1 MISKEALKQLV
12 GVDVVIHLHGPWW
25 VVRSA
30 NGMPNTVEKAAVD
43 KNGQVVLGPD
53 GKEVGQPMMLP
64 ILPGTIVEHD
74 GQLWFQYKDWFINDK
89 VEVLFNLADVL
100 SVTRVVASR
109 IVV

>member
-1 MISKEALKQLV
+1 MITKEALKQLI
-12 GVDVVIHLHGPWW
+12 GVEVVVHLHGPWW

-30 NGMPNTVEKAAVD
+30 NGVPNTIEKGAVD
-43 KNGQVVLGPD
+43 KDGNPVLGPD
-53 GKEVGQPMMLP
+53 GKQVGQPMLLP

-74 GQLWFQYKDWFINDK
+74 GVLWFQYKDWFVNDK
-89 VEVLFNLADVL
+89 IEVLLNLADVL